1 MTKNV
6 RLYVALGLLA
16 ATAVPAVAAAEPQP
30 TPEQAAAGPWDPAT
44 RIAEQRRAMEALAF
58 LDGTWRGSAEA
69 DARSRG
75 FVQTERVGLLLDGTV
90 RLVEGRG
97 YDAAGA
103 TVFNAF
109 GIISYDPVRRAYSIR
124 TYAMGFA
131 GDYPLTVRPDGFS
144 WSHPAEPGVTMRYN
158 ATIRDG
164 EWHEVG
170 ERVASGAPPVQAF
183 EMRLRRIGPTDWP
196 QSGAVP
202 RR

>member
-1 MTKNV
+1 MTKTP
-6 RLYVALGLLA
+6 RLCLLLALLA
-16 ATAVPAVAAAEPQP
+16 ATAAPAQTVPQP

-44 RIAEQRRAMEALAF
+44 RLAEQRRAMEALSF
-58 LDGTWRGSAEA
+58 LDGAWRGGAEA
-69 DARSRG
+69 DQAGRG

-109 GIISYDPVRRAYSIR
+109 AIISYDPVRRAYSMR
-124 TYAMGFA
+124 SYALGFA

-144 WSHPAEPGVTMRYN
+144 WSHPAGPGVTMRYN

-170 ERVASGAPPVQAF
+170 ERVAGGSPPVRAF
-183 EMRLRRIGPTDWP
+183 EMRLRRIGPIDWP
-196 QSGAVP
+196 RAGAVP
-202 RR
+202 PR